1 MKNYHLKNFV
11 CVIWLLMLVIDSN
24 GFAQSVK
31 NTENSGSPSLLK
43 TVSGDFLHVFSS
55 PFKMSKKDGLQ
66 VLALSAITTLFI
78 AEFDDRID
86 EEFGSEKDHF
96 ALQPA
101 DGLAEIGEVY
111 DQVSTPYFFAGLTG
125 AMLTGGF
132 AFKDQKLL
140 ETTRLMVESFVITQI
155 FTISLKGF
163 VGRAR
168 PYTNRGASDFNLF
181 KFSSS
186 DGFRSMPSGHTSA
199 IFSMMSVIAKQY
211 PQWWVK
217 FPAYTLATSV
227 AFQRMDSRS
236 HWGADVIVG
245 AALGYWVGNSLVN
258 HQNNKPGKF
267 SFHPYLNGATA
278 GLTVQF

>member
-1 MKNYHLKNFV
+1 MKNYKLKNSV
-11 CVIWLLMLVIDSN
+11 CVIWLLLLVIHSN

-31 NTENSGSPSLLK
+31 NIENSGSPSLLK

-55 PFKMSKKDGLQ
+55 PFKISKKGGIQLA
-66 VLALSAITTLFI
+66 ALSAITTLFI
-78 AEFDDRID
+78 AELDGRID
-86 EEFGSEKDHF
+86 EEFGREGDHL

-101 DGLAEIGEVY
+101 DGLAEIGDVY
-111 DQVSTPYFFAGLTG
+111 DRVSTPLFFAGLTG
-125 AMLTGGF
+125 VMFTGGF

-155 FTISLKGF
+155 FTISIKGI

-168 PYTNRGASDFNLF
+168 PFTNRGASDFNFF

-186 DGFRSMPSGHTSA
+186 DDFRSMPSGHTSA

-217 FPAYTLATSV
+217 LPAYTLATSV
-227 AFQRMDSRS
+227 ALQRMDSRS
-236 HWGADVIVG
+236 HWGADVIIG
-245 AALGYWVGNSLVN
+245 ATLGYWVGNSLVN
-258 HQNNKPGKF
+258 HQNNKPDKF
-267 SFHPYLNGATA
+267 SFHPYLNGAKA
-278 GLTVQF
+278 GFAVQF